1 MYNCLKKLKSEN
13 QNQWVSENA
22 RRRELATCQN
32 YYYYYYY
39 FVCIVYYVT
48 LMKDLARLA

>member
-13 QNQWVSENA
+13 QNQWVSKNA

-32 YYYYYYY
+32 YYY
-39 FVCIVYYVT
+39 FVCVCVCVFT
-48 LMKDLARLA
+48 FFLL